1 MKILFA
7 ADGSG
12 PSVDALQSLLARY
25 DWFRDPP
32 ALTLLHVH
40 APIPYGMAARWVG
53 KHTVDEH
60 YAEES
65 ATALG
70 ACRQVLD
77 QRGIL
82 YTVQT
87 RVGDAA
93 HEIVAAA
100 RDGGFD
106 VIAMGTRGHAGLA
119 SLMLGSVAQKVVAS
133 ATTPV
138 LLLK

>member
-1 MKILFA
+1 MKLLFPS
-7 ADGSG
+7 DGSK
-12 PSVDALQSLLARY
+12 PSIDALQALLARY

-40 APIPYGMAARWVG
+40 PPIPYGMAARWVG
-53 KHTVDEH
+53 KHTIDEH

-65 ATALG
+65 AAAL
-70 ACRQVLD
+70 APSRQLLD

-82 YTVQT
+82 YAAQT
-87 RVGDAA
+87 RVSDPA
-93 HEIVAAA
+93 HEIVACA
-100 RDGGFD
+100 RDGGFY
-106 VIAMGTRGHAGLA
+106 VIAMGTSGHTGLT

>member
-7 ADGSG
+7 TDGSTA
-12 PSVDALQSLLARY
+12 SLDALQALLAHY

-40 APIPYGMAARWVG
+40 PPIPYGMAARWVG

-65 ATALG
+65 RTALAPG
-70 ACRQVLD
+70 RQLLD
-77 QRGIL
+77 QRGIV
-82 YTVQT
+82 YTAQT
-87 RVGDAA
+87 RVGDPAQ
-93 HEIVAAA
+93 EIVTAA
-100 RDGGFD
+100 REGGFD
-106 VIAMGTRGHAGLA
+106 CIALGTRGHAGIA
-119 SLMLGSVAQKVVAS
+119 SLMLGSVAHKVLAA
-133 ATTPV
+133 ATLPV